1 VVSRINQIEDFLK
14 SNQIEIKNLIPI
26 KNDASF
32 RKYFRIDKKILMD
45 ANPTLGEDVSSFINI
60 NNLLNEFQL
69 NVPEIYSIDKENGF
83 LLLEDLGEDIF
94 SKILDN
100 KNEEK
105 LYKQAIEIL
114 AEIHKKD
121 LNEFN
126 YSILP
131 KKYSIEKLL
140 QESQLF
146 IDWYLK
152 KFLKLDISKTEIKD
166 FSDII
171 SKIFSSLEPKLEK
184 LVLRDYH
191 VDNLILQSS
200 KVGLKQVGILDFQ
213 DAVIGQSSYDLI
225 SIIEDVRR
233 PITKDLKTSLIDY
246 FVDLTGYDLNNLKNE
261 LAFYSVQRN
270 LKILGIFCRLSIRD
284 NKPNYMSYNNNAWIY
299 IESNLNNPIM
309 KDLQNWIKK
318 ILPHEKE

>member
-1 VVSRINQIEDFLK
+1 VSRINQIEGFLK

-32 RKYFRIDKKILMD
+32 RKYFRIDNKILMD
-45 ANPTLGEDVSSFINI
+45 ADPTLGEDVSSFINI

-166 FSDII
+166 FLDII

-191 VDNLILQSS
+191 VDNLILQSA

>member
-1 VVSRINQIEDFLK
+1 MVSRINQIEGFLK

-45 ANPTLGEDVSSFINI
+45 ADPTLGEDVSSFINI

-233 PITKDLKTSLIDY
+233 PITKDLKTRLIDY
-246 FVDLTGYDLNNLKNE
+246 FVDITGYDLNNLKNE

>member
-1 VVSRINQIEDFLK
+1 VSRINQIEGFLK

-45 ANPTLGEDVSSFINI
+45 ADPTLGEDVSSFINI

>member
-1 VVSRINQIEDFLK
+1 VVSRINQIEGFLK

-45 ANPTLGEDVSSFINI
+45 ADPTLGEDVSSFINI

-233 PITKDLKTSLIDY
+233 PITKDLKTRLIDY